1 MVEQFRPLTFEKPP
15 QSQISTSK
23 SVFREPEIEHM
34 VRNKRHEVLKEVLY
48 LQGSRDSFA
57 VPSAKDIFSTNS
69 IYETLPLPERIEN
82 DQLMLDEGE
91 ENESKDII

>member
-1 MVEQFRPLTFEKPP
+1 MF
-15 QSQISTSK
+15 SSK

-48 LQGSRDSFA
+48 LNGNN
-57 VPSAKDIFSTNS
+57 VPSAKDIFSSHS
-69 IYETLPLPERIEN
+69 IYETLPLPERIED

-91 ENESKDII
+91 ESESKDII